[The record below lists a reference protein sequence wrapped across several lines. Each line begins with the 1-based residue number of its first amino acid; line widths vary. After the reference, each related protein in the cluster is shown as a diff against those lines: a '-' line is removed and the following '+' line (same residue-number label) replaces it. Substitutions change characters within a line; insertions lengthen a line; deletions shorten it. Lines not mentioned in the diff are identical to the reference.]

1 MAPAALVVPR
11 PTAPE
16 GPVAVA
22 QAVAVAPAEVRAA
35 QHPAAAARTWPGD
48 VVFWGKHGKHWR
60 PSDDMATH
68 MINTSPLS

>member
-22 QAVAVAPAEVRAA
+22 QAVAVASAEVRAA
-35 QHPAAAARTWPGD
+35 QHPAEEARTWPGGRS
-48 VVFWGKHGKHWR
+48 FLGLNTGKH
-60 PSDDMATH
+60 
-68 MINTSPLS
+68 